1 MQSMYLKARLE
12 IALIIIY
19 KSNYDGMPMWQSG
32 SHKNLPCVFSIMY
45 KCKDFVILKIHF
57 VSKYALLNIINKT

>member
-32 SHKNLPCVFSIMY
+32 SHKDLPLVFSIMY
-45 KCKDFVILKIHF
+45 K
-57 VSKYALLNIINKT
+57 